1 MKKLL
6 LTTMAAT
13 MMSTAAIA
21 TVTVDTSSNDYIVGR
36 IHKGVQIANHFEA
49 RDINIVENGQGQIRV
64 SQTVNAWNDAW
75 NAADDNNS
83 IDLGERIS
91 QTYLGLWNG
100 DFVITGTYDPRFEYV
115 YGTYDPDNPIFADD
129 DAIDIDNRTIT
140 YANNDGV
147 EIVNADI
154 DWTHTQ
160 TVSTVDDRARIM
172 NVVDYLSGTADP
184 YNTLDISFIDPTTI
198 DRGYYRSLEAL
209 SVGNNHTFEELK
221 RAVIE
226 GAERIYDTG
235 FSDGY
240 TAGYND
246 GFAAAKAVVTN
257 GD

>member
-64 SQTVNAWNDAW
+64 SQTVNAWNQGWNDAE
-75 NAADDNNS
+75 NNDS

-91 QTYLGLWNG
+91 ETYLYLENG
-100 DFVITGTYDPRFEYV
+100 DTIITGTHDPRFQGSYDVQEPLNPV
-115 YGTYDPDNPIFADD
+115 FTDNVVIDRDTRTATY
-129 DAIDIDNRTIT
+129 T
-140 YANNDGV
+140 NNDGIENV
-147 EIVNADI
+147 SEY
-154 DWTHTQ
+154 WWEYRQ
-160 TVSTVDDRARIM
+160 TASTVDNRARVMISSDWYGETE
-172 NVVDYLSGTADP
+172 NQVEIYFIDHNDYTY
-184 YNTLDISFIDPTTI
+184 YNTL
-198 DRGYYRSLEAL
+198 EAL
-209 SVGNNHTFEELK
+209 MYTDYHTFERNKHL
-221 RAVIE
+221 VIDA
-226 GAERIYDTG
+226 AERIYDTG